1 MNKIPLSQ
9 ILFGKTDAFNE
20 LNTFGQDYFM
30 NSFVSNPKYHID
42 EFLSGSRYYIC
53 GKKGTGKSALLKYL
67 QCHFATDNCNLVF
80 PICFKSDIEQVDKDS
95 FEQIA
100 TTSDNTSNEDKYD
113 TASIVDQSSYTL
125 VWKTFLINQI
135 ITRASVG
142 EFCVFKETDDYRL
155 LVSLLKCIYGESTS
169 PSIVMPKIKKGSV
182 ELTAAFA
189 QSLSASLK
197 VELEFDSKK
206 KRINYAK
213 LSKKVYQLFSQLEYV
228 RTPVYVLIDELEL
241 SVRNKYQFEKDV
253 ALVRDLIIAID
264 DMNSVSS
271 EKSMNIHI
279 FAAIR
284 SEVLRNVRSA
294 GYELTKPIEDRG
306 IEINW
311 FQKGGSYTESQLL
324 TIVGNKIHASEQING
339 IHSSDNI
346 WEEYFCDEI
355 NGEEIRRFILNNS
368 LYRPRDII
376 RLMLAVH
383 DHVGN
388 AEKFTQEMFDKAQQD
403 YSELMWT
410 EVKDELRLSYS
421 QNEVNAIFN
430 LLNRITMPFSYDSLI
445 ERIQMLKRFYPDMP
459 TLLDNSK
466 LTEILNKLYELGVI
480 GNTGKPM
487 NFIFLG
493 RPALDPLGLM
503 VIHTPLRNYFAVQYE
518 RRHI

>member
-1 MNKIPLSQ
+1 M
-9 ILFGKTDAFNE
+9 
-20 LNTFGQDYFM
+20 
-30 NSFVSNPKYHID
+30 
-42 EFLSGSRYYIC
+42 
-53 GKKGTGKSALLKYL
+53 KYL
-67 QCHFATDNCNLVF
+67 QCHFAADSCNLVF
-80 PICFKSDIEQVDKDS
+80 PIRFRSDIEQVDKDS

-100 TTSDNTSNEDKYD
+100 TMSDNTSTEYKCD
-113 TASIVDQSSYTL
+113 TSTIIAQSSYVL

-135 ITRASVG
+135 ITRASAG
-142 EFCVFKETDDYRL
+142 EFCVFKETDDYLL

-189 QSLSASLK
+189 QRLSASLK

-206 KRINYAK
+206 NRINYAK

-241 SVRNKYQFEKDV
+241 SVRNKYQFDKDV

-264 DMNSVSS
+264 DMNSLSL
-271 EKSMNIHI
+271 EKGMNIHV

-294 GYELTKPIEDRG
+294 GYELTKSIEDRG

-311 FQKGGSYTESQLL
+311 FQKGGSYTDNQLL
-324 TIVGNKIHASEQING
+324 TIVENKIRASEQLNG
-339 IHSSDNI
+339 VHSSNNV
-346 WEEYFCDEI
+346 WGEYFCSEV
-355 NGEEIRRFILNNS
+355 NGEETRRFILNNS

-376 RLMLAVH
+376 RLMSAVH
-383 DHVGN
+383 DYIGN
-388 AEKFTQEMFDKAQQD
+388 TEKFTQEMFDKAQQD

-410 EVKDELRLSYS
+410 EIKDELRLSYS
-421 QNEVNAIFN
+421 EDEVNAIFN
-430 LLNRITMPFSYDSLI
+430 LLNRITMPFSYNSLI
-445 ERIQMLKRFYPDMP
+445 ERIQKLGYFYPDMP
-459 TLLDNSK
+459 ILLDNSK
-466 LTEILNKLYELGVI
+466 LVHILNKLYELGVI

-487 NFIFLG
+487 NFIFLS
-493 RPALDPLGLM
+493 RPALDLLGMM

-518 RRHI
+518 Q

>member
-1 MNKIPLSQ
+1 MNKMPISQ
-9 ILFGKTDAFNE
+9 IVFGKTDAFNE

-30 NSFVSNPKYHID
+30 GSFVSNPKYHID

-67 QCHFATDNCNLVF
+67 QCCFEADTSNLVF
-80 PICFKSDIEQVDKDS
+80 PIRFKSDIEQVDKDS
-95 FEQIA
+95 FELIA
-100 TTSDNTSNEDKYD
+100 AQPESILTEDKYD
-113 TASIVDQSSYTL
+113 TASIIDQASYVL

-135 ITRASVG
+135 ITRASAG
-142 EFCVFKETDDYRL
+142 EFCVFKETNDYRL

-182 ELTAAFA
+182 EITATFA
-189 QSLSASLK
+189 QSLSADIK
-197 VELEFDSKK
+197 IELEFDSKK

-213 LSKKVYQLFSQLEYV
+213 LSRKVFDLFSQLEYAC
-228 RTPVYVLIDELEL
+228 TPVYVLIDELEL

-253 ALVRDLIIAID
+253 ALVRDLIIATEDI
-264 DMNSVSS
+264 NSVSDL
-271 EKSMNIHI
+271 KGMNIHI

-284 SEVLRNVRSA
+284 SEVLRHVRSA
-294 GYELTKPIEDRG
+294 GYELTKSIEDRG

-324 TIVGNKIHASEQING
+324 TIIENKIHASEQING
-339 IHSSDNI
+339 FYPTNNI
-346 WEEYFCDEI
+346 WEEYFCGEV
-355 NGEEIRRFILNNS
+355 NGEETRKFILNNS

-383 DHVGN
+383 DHIGK

-410 EVKDELRLSYS
+410 EIKDELRLSYS
-421 QNEVNAIFN
+421 EDEVNSIFT
-430 LLNRITMPFSYDSLI
+430 LLNRITMPFSYDSLT
-445 ERIQMLKRFYPDMP
+445 ERIQMLGKFYPNIP
-459 TLLDNSK
+459 ALLNNAK

-487 NFIFLG
+487 NFVFLNK
-493 RPALDPLGLM
+493 PALDLLGMM

-518 RRHI
+518 R

>member
-1 MNKIPLSQ
+1 M
-9 ILFGKTDAFNE
+9 
-20 LNTFGQDYFM
+20 
-30 NSFVSNPKYHID
+30 
-42 EFLSGSRYYIC
+42 
-53 GKKGTGKSALLKYL
+53 
-67 QCHFATDNCNLVF
+67 
-80 PICFKSDIEQVDKDS
+80 
-95 FEQIA
+95 
-100 TTSDNTSNEDKYD
+100 
-113 TASIVDQSSYTL
+113 
-125 VWKTFLINQI
+125 
-135 ITRASVG
+135 
-142 EFCVFKETDDYRL
+142 
-155 LVSLLKCIYGESTS
+155 
-169 PSIVMPKIKKGSV
+169 
-182 ELTAAFA
+182 
-189 QSLSASLK
+189 
-197 VELEFDSKK
+197 
-206 KRINYAK
+206 
-213 LSKKVYQLFSQLEYV
+213 
-228 RTPVYVLIDELEL
+228 
-241 SVRNKYQFEKDV
+241 
-253 ALVRDLIIAID
+253 
-264 DMNSVSS
+264 
-271 EKSMNIHI
+271 
-279 FAAIR
+279 
-284 SEVLRNVRSA
+284 RSA

-311 FQKGGSYTESQLL
+311 FQKGVSYTESQLL
-324 TIVGNKIHASEQING
+324 TIVENKIHASEQING

-346 WEEYFCDEI
+346 WEEYFCGEI

>member
-1 MNKIPLSQ
+1 MDKMSLSQ
-9 ILFGKTDAFNE
+9 IVFGKTDAFNE

-30 NSFVSNPKYHID
+30 SSFVSNSKYHID
-42 EFLSGSRYYIC
+42 EFLSGNRYYIC

-67 QCHFATDNCNLVF
+67 QCYFAADSSNLVF
-80 PICFKSDIEQVDKDS
+80 PIRFKSDIEQADKDS

-100 TTSDNTSNEDKYD
+100 STSNRVSIEDKYD
-113 TASIVDQSSYTL
+113 IVSIVDQSSYVL

-135 ITRASVG
+135 ITRASAG

-206 KRINYAK
+206 KRINYTK
-213 LSKKVYQLFSQLEYV
+213 LSKKVYQLFSQLEYA
-228 RTPVYVLIDELEL
+228 RTPVYVMIDELEL
-241 SVRNKYQFEKDV
+241 SVRNKYQFEKDM

-264 DMNSVSS
+264 DINFVSS
-271 EKSMNIHI
+271 EKGMNIHI

-324 TIVGNKIHASEQING
+324 TIVENKIHASEQING
-339 IHSSDNI
+339 CLPSNNI
-346 WEEYFCDEI
+346 WKEYFCDEV
-355 NGEEIRRFILNNS
+355 NGEETRRFILNNS

-376 RLMLAVH
+376 RLMLTVH
-383 DHVGN
+383 DHIGD
-388 AEKFTQEMFDKAQQD
+388 AKRFTQEMFDKAQQD

-410 EVKDELRLSYS
+410 EIKDELRLSYS
-421 QNEVNAIFN
+421 ENEVNAIFN

-445 ERIQMLKRFYPDMP
+445 ERIQMLGKFYPDMP

-466 LTEILNKLYELGVI
+466 LTQILNKLYELGVI
-480 GNTGKPM
+480 GNTGRPM
-487 NFIFLG
+487 NFIFLN

-503 VIHTPLRNYFAVQYE
+503 VIHTPLRNYFAVQYK
-518 RRHI
+518 

>member
-1 MNKIPLSQ
+1 MDKMSLSQ
-9 ILFGKTDAFNE
+9 IVFGKTDAFNE

-30 NSFVSNPKYHID
+30 SSFVSNPKYHID
-42 EFLSGSRYYIC
+42 EFLSGNRYYIC

-67 QCHFATDNCNLVF
+67 QCYFAADSSNLVF
-80 PICFKSDIEQVDKDS
+80 PIRFKSDIEQVDKDS

-100 TTSDNTSNEDKYD
+100 STSNSVSTEDKYD
-113 TASIVDQSSYTL
+113 IVSIVDQSSYVL

-135 ITRASVG
+135 ITRASAG

-182 ELTAAFA
+182 ELTAAYA

-206 KRINYAK
+206 KRINYTK
-213 LSKKVYQLFSQLEYV
+213 LSKKVYQLFSQLEYA

-241 SVRNKYQFEKDV
+241 SVRNKYQFEKDM

-264 DMNSVSS
+264 DMNFVSS
-271 EKSMNIHI
+271 EKGMNIHI

-324 TIVGNKIHASEQING
+324 TIVENKIHASEQING
-339 IHSSDNI
+339 CLPSKNI
-346 WEEYFCDEI
+346 WKEFFCDEV
-355 NGEEIRRFILNNS
+355 NGEETRRFILNNS

-376 RLMLAVH
+376 RLMLTVH
-383 DHVGN
+383 DHIGD
-388 AEKFTQEMFDKAQQD
+388 AKRFTQEMFDKAQQD

-410 EVKDELRLSYS
+410 EIKDELRLSYS
-421 QNEVNAIFN
+421 ENEVNAIFN

-445 ERIQMLKRFYPDMP
+445 ERIQMLGKFYPDMP

-466 LTEILNKLYELGVI
+466 LTQILNKLYELGVI

-487 NFIFLG
+487 NFIFLN

-503 VIHTPLRNYFAVQYE
+503 VIHTPLRNYFAVQYK
-518 RRHI
+518 

>member
-1 MNKIPLSQ
+1 MDKMPLSQ
-9 ILFGKTDAFNE
+9 IIFGKTDAFNE

-30 NSFVSNPKYHID
+30 DSFVSNPKYHID

-53 GKKGTGKSALLKYL
+53 GKKGTGKSALIKYL
-67 QCHFATDNCNLVF
+67 ECHFTTDNCNLVF
-80 PICFKSDIEQVDKDS
+80 PIRFKSDIEQVDKDS

-100 TTSDNTSNEDKYD
+100 TKADSALTEDKYD
-113 TASIVDQSSYTL
+113 TTSIIDQSSYVL

-135 ITRASVG
+135 ITRASIG

-169 PSIVMPKIKKGSV
+169 PSVVMPKIKKGSV

-197 VELEFDSKK
+197 LELEFDSGK
-206 KRINYAK
+206 KRINYTK
-213 LSKKVYQLFSQLEYV
+213 LSKKVYQLFSQLEFA
-228 RTPVYVLIDELEL
+228 RSPVYVLIDELEL
-241 SVRNKYQFEKDV
+241 SVRNKYQFEKDI

-271 EKSMNIHI
+271 EKGMHIHI
-279 FAAIR
+279 IAAIR
-284 SEVLRNVRSA
+284 SEVLRNVRST

-311 FQKGGSYTESQLL
+311 FQKGGSYTDNQLL
-324 TIVGNKIHASEQING
+324 TIVENKIRASEQVNG
-339 IHSSDNI
+339 CYPSNNI
-346 WEEYFCDEI
+346 WEEYFCGEV
-355 NGEEIRRFILNNS
+355 NGEETRRFILNNS

-376 RLMLAVH
+376 RLMSAVH
-383 DHVGN
+383 NQIGT
-388 AEKFTQEMFDKAQQD
+388 AEKFTQEMFDKAQQE

-410 EVKDELRLSYS
+410 EIKDELRLSYS
-421 QNEVNAIFN
+421 EDEVNAIFT
-430 LLNRITMPFSYDSLI
+430 LLNRITMPFSYDSLV
-445 ERIQMLKRFYPDMP
+445 ERIAMLGKFYPDMP
-459 TLLDNSK
+459 TLLDSSK
-466 LTEILNKLYELGVI
+466 LTQILNKLYELGVI

-487 NFIFLG
+487 NFVFLS
-493 RPALDPLGLM
+493 RPALDLLGMM

-518 RRHI
+518 R

>member
-1 MNKIPLSQ
+1 MDKIPISQ
-9 ILFGKTDAFNE
+9 IVFGKTDAFNE

-30 NSFVSNPKYHID
+30 GSFVSNPKYHVD

-67 QCHFATDNCNLVF
+67 QCCFEEDKCNLVF
-80 PICFKSDIEQVDKDS
+80 PIRFKSDIEQVDKDS
-95 FEQIA
+95 FERIA
-100 TTSDNTSNEDKYD
+100 AMPEGISTENKYD
-113 TASIVDQSSYTL
+113 TASIVDQASYVL

-135 ITRASVG
+135 ITRASAG
-142 EFCVFKETDDYRL
+142 EFCVFKETDDYHL

-182 ELTAAFA
+182 EITATFV
-189 QSLSASLK
+189 QGLSTSIK
-197 VELEFDSKK
+197 GELEFDSRK

-213 LSKKVYQLFSQLEYV
+213 LSKKVYDLFSKLEYA

-241 SVRNKYQFEKDV
+241 SVRNKHQFEKDI
-253 ALVRDLIIAID
+253 ALVRDLIIATEDI
-264 DMNSVSS
+264 NFVSS
-271 EKSMNIHI
+271 QKGMDIHI

-294 GYELTKPIEDRG
+294 GYELTKSIEDRG

-324 TIVGNKIHASEQING
+324 TIVENKIHASERING
-339 IHSSDNI
+339 FHSTSNI
-346 WEEYFCDEI
+346 WEEYFCGEV
-355 NGEEIRRFILNNS
+355 NGEETRKFILNNS

-383 DHVGN
+383 DNIGQSK
-388 AEKFTQEMFDKAQQD
+388 KFTQEMFDKAQQD

-410 EVKDELRLSYS
+410 EIKDELRLSYS
-421 QNEVNAIFN
+421 EDEVNAIFT
-430 LLNRITMPFSYDSLI
+430 LLNRITIPFSFDSLI
-445 ERIQMLKRFYPDMP
+445 ERVQKFEKFYPNFP

-466 LTEILNKLYELGVI
+466 LIEILNKLYELGVV

-487 NFIFLG
+487 NFVFLN
-493 RPALDPLGLM
+493 RPALDPLGMM
-503 VIHTPLRNYFAVQYE
+503 VIHTPLRNYFSVQYE
-518 RRHI
+518 R

>member
-1 MNKIPLSQ
+1 M
-9 ILFGKTDAFNE
+9 LFGKTDAFNE

-271 EKSMNIHI
+271 EKRMNIHI
-279 FAAIR
+279 FAAI
-284 SEVLRNVRSA
+284 
-294 GYELTKPIEDRG
+294 
-306 IEINW
+306 
-311 FQKGGSYTESQLL
+311 
-324 TIVGNKIHASEQING
+324 
-339 IHSSDNI
+339 
-346 WEEYFCDEI
+346 
-355 NGEEIRRFILNNS
+355 
-368 LYRPRDII
+368 
-376 RLMLAVH
+376 
-383 DHVGN
+383 
-388 AEKFTQEMFDKAQQD
+388 
-403 YSELMWT
+403 
-410 EVKDELRLSYS
+410 
-421 QNEVNAIFN
+421 
-430 LLNRITMPFSYDSLI
+430 
-445 ERIQMLKRFYPDMP
+445 
-459 TLLDNSK
+459 
-466 LTEILNKLYELGVI
+466 
-480 GNTGKPM
+480 
-487 NFIFLG
+487 
-493 RPALDPLGLM
+493 
-503 VIHTPLRNYFAVQYE
+503 
-518 RRHI
+518 